1 MARVSE
7 PPDARRPPSRL
18 GAGEAQR
25 LAAIVD
31 SVDWT
36 IVHTLNG
43 SLAGRDWLEDP
54 ITFGA
59 SALVPMVAAATV
71 GLWLLARPYGVP
83 TWKRA
88 CLSALLSAGLALA
101 LNQTITHYVWERPRP
116 FAAHPGTVHLF
127 AGGSLDPSFPSD
139 HAAAAFAIA
148 IAVLF
153 YSRPAG
159 MAFGVVAVAIA
170 VSRVVEGLHYPSDVL
185 AGAVVGGL
193 AAVLVTQLARPLV
206 ARLASLLGALT
217 DPLVYRGIQAR
228 RRLRPRR

>member
-1 MARVSE
+1 VARVSGH
-7 PPDARRPPSRL
+7 RPL
-18 GAGEAQR
+18 AGERSRPGASGHNG
-25 LAAIVD
+25 LTAIVNHL
-31 SVDWT
+31 DWT
-36 IVHTLNG
+36 IVHALNG

-59 SALVPMVAAATV
+59 SALVPMFAAATV

-101 LNQTITHYVWERPRP
+101 LNQTIAHYVWERPRP

-127 AGGSLDPSFPSD
+127 AGGALDPSFPSD

-153 YSRPAG
+153 YARRAG
-159 MAFGVVAVAIA
+159 IAFGVVAVAIA

-185 AGAVVGGL
+185 AGAMVGAL
-193 AAVLVTQLARPLV
+193 AAVVVTQLARPLV
-206 ARLASLLGALT
+206 ARLATMLGSLT
-217 DPLVYRGIQAR
+217 DPLVYRGVQAR
-228 RRLRPRR
+228 QRLRSRR